1 MSVHDPFTQ
10 RLRDILGEASVQEEE
25 PLSQHTTF
33 RIGGPAQWLVQP
45 RTEEEVLAV
54 AALCRQ
60 AEVPLHLLGSGSN
73 VLVADGGV
81 RGVVLKLADCFA
93 AVALHEDGGITAQAG
108 ASNAH
113 IAAVAQK
120 AGLTGFEFASGIP
133 GTIGGAAV
141 MNAGAY
147 GGQLSDVAEWVRCLT
162 PDGDVRRISAE
173 EARWG
178 YRRSLMMDEG
188 HLVLEV
194 GLRLRQDDP
203 VVIQERMDD
212 LSQRREE
219 KQPLDMPSAG
229 STFKRPE
236 GHFAGKLIQD
246 VGMQGHRIGGAQVSP
261 KHAGF
266 VVNCG
271 DATAQDVQRLISA
284 VQERVL
290 AETGIL
296 LEPEVRQW
304 GFQL

>member
-1 MSVHDPFTQ
+1 
-10 RLRDILGEASVQEEE
+10 
-25 PLSQHTTF
+25 
-33 RIGGPAQWLVQP
+33 
-45 RTEEEVLAV
+45 
-54 AALCRQ
+54 
-60 AEVPLHLLGSGSN
+60 
-73 VLVADGGV
+73 
-81 RGVVLKLADCFA
+81 
-93 AVALHEDGGITAQAG
+93 
-108 ASNAH
+108 
-113 IAAVAQK
+113 
-120 AGLTGFEFASGIP
+120 
-133 GTIGGAAV
+133 